1 MTIECFLFGVLI
13 FVFLVFLGLILEK
26 QKDLNMFK
34 KLYEEKSA
42 DAIVYY
48 EAMQVLIWKFNKQ
61 ELQVY
66 LAQFEDIVSALSQQD
81 DAENNDMIE
90 IYRLLADE
98 IKLRLSSLDE
108 WLKKKSQELYVLETF
123 FDDEIIR

>member
-1 MTIECFLFGVLI
+1 MFGVIIL
-13 FVFLVFLGLILEK
+13 VFFVFLGLILEK

-48 EAMQVLIWKFNKQ
+48 GAMQVLIQKFNQQ

-66 LAQFEDIVSALSQQD
+66 LAQFEDIVSVLSQQD
-81 DAENNDMIE
+81 DAENNDMIKV
-90 IYRLLADE
+90 YRLLADD

-108 WLKKKSQELYVLETF
+108 
-123 FDDEIIR
+123 

>member
-1 MTIECFLFGVLI
+1 MTIEWFLFGVIILV
-13 FVFLVFLGLILEK
+13 FVVFLGLILEK

-48 EAMQVLIWKFNKQ
+48 GAMQVLIQKFNQQ

-66 LAQFEDIVSALSQQD
+66 LAQFEDIVSVLSQQD
-81 DAENNDMIE
+81 DAENNDMIKV
-90 IYRLLADE
+90 YRLLADD

-108 WLKKKSQELYVLETF
+108 
-123 FDDEIIR
+123 

>member
-1 MTIECFLFGVLI
+1 MCLFLFFWCFLG
-13 FVFLVFLGLILEK
+13 FLSKKGEDLENFK
-26 QKDLNMFK
+26 Q
-34 KLYEEKSA
+34 LYKEKS
-42 DAIVYY
+42 DKAIVYY
-48 EAMQVLIWKFNKQ
+48 EAMQVLIQKFNQQ

-66 LAQFEDIVSALSQQD
+66 LAQFEVIVSALSQQD

-108 WLKKKSQELYVLETF
+108 
-123 FDDEIIR
+123 

>member
-1 MTIECFLFGVLI
+1 MTIEWFLFGVLI

-48 EAMQVLIWKFNKQ
+48 EAMQVLIQKFNQQ

-66 LAQFEDIVSALSQQD
+66 LAQFEDIVRALSLQD

-90 IYRLLADE
+90 IYRLLADD

-108 WLKKKSQELYVLETF
+108 
-123 FDDEIIR
+123 

>member
-26 QKDLNMFK
+26 QKDLNIFK

-48 EAMQVLIWKFNKQ
+48 EAM
-61 ELQVY
+61 QVY

-108 WLKKKSQELYVLETF
+108 
-123 FDDEIIR
+123 

>member
-1 MTIECFLFGVLI
+1 MENF
-13 FVFLVFLGLILEK
+13 K
-26 QKDLNMFK
+26 Q
-34 KLYEEKSA
+34 LYKEKS
-42 DAIVYY
+42 DKAIVYY
-48 EAMQVLIWKFNKQ
+48 EAMQVLIQKFNQQ

-108 WLKKKSQELYVLETF
+108 
-123 FDDEIIR
+123 

>member
-1 MTIECFLFGVLI
+1 MTIEWFLFGVIILV
-13 FVFLVFLGLILEK
+13 FVVFLGLLIKKGEDLENFK
-26 QKDLNMFK
+26 Q
-34 KLYEEKSA
+34 LYKEKS
-42 DAIVYY
+42 DKAIVYY
-48 EAMQVLIWKFNKQ
+48 EAMQVLIRKFNKQ

-108 WLKKKSQELYVLETF
+108 
-123 FDDEIIR
+123 